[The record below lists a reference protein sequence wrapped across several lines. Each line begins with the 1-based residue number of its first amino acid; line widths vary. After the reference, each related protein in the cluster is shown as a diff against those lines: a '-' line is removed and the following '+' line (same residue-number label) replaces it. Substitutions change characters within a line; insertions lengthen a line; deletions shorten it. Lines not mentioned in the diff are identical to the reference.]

1 MCLILDQRAGYRLPR
16 RQLRTIIHRNA
27 DGFGAMWGD
36 GRRLH
41 LVRMVGS
48 PEELADAYA
57 PHAGKRRVLHWRLGT
72 HGDNGAGNAHP
83 FPLTDAVAV
92 MHNGILSCGTPEAG
106 RSDTAHLADY
116 ILRPIAERDP
126 DRLFCPAFAQVLA
139 GLIGSGNKLA
149 FAHADGRVALIGRSR
164 GVDYAGCWW
173 SNTYAWDAPD
183 RLTDAV
189 IGYSRQVTSHYTG
202 GYATGSHAAS
212 RYGVGTQTRWDD
224 DDWTPAPVARQL
236 AAPAAAAPTP
246 EPTPEPTPVGTLRA
260 AAAKG
265 LWAVENWCAARAEDA
280 ALVLSSWYGITPEEA
295 RQLAADPEEAAP
307 WLSDIAEVAVVG

>member
-1 MCLILDQRAGYRLPR
+1 MCLILDQRAGYSLPR
-16 RQLRTIIHRNA
+16 RQLRTIVNRNG

-41 LVRMVGS
+41 LVRMVGT

-72 HGDNGAGNAHP
+72 HGDFGVGNAHP
-83 FPLTDAVAV
+83 FPLTDDVAV
-92 MHNGILSCGTPEAG
+92 MHNGMLSCGTPEAG

-126 DRLFCPAFAQVLA
+126 DTLFCPVFAQVVA

-149 FAHADGRVALIGRSR
+149 VAHADGRVALIGRSR

-183 RLTDAV
+183 SLTGAA
-189 IGYSRQVTSHYTG
+189 IGYVRQVASH
-202 GYATGSHAAS
+202 AS
-212 RYGVGTQTRWDD
+212 RYGVGTHTRWD
-224 DDWTPAPVARQL
+224 DDWTPAPAARQL
-236 AAPAAAAPTP
+236 AAPAAAAAPIP
-246 EPTPEPTPVGTLRA
+246 EPTPAGTLRA
-260 AAAKG
+260 AAAQG
-265 LWAVENWCAARAEDA
+265 LWAVEDWCAARAEDA
-280 ALVLSSWYGITPEEA
+280 ALVLTSWYGITPEEA

>member
-1 MCLILDQRAGYRLPR
+1 MCLILDQRAGYSLPR

-41 LVRMVGS
+41 LVRMVGT
-48 PEELADAYA
+48 PDELADAYA

-83 FPLTDAVAV
+83 FPLTDDVAV
-92 MHNGILSCGTPEAG
+92 MHNGMLSCGTPEAG

-126 DRLFCPAFAQVLA
+126 NRLFCPAFAQVLA

-149 FAHADGRVALIGRSR
+149 MAHADGRVALVGRSR

-173 SNTYAWDAPD
+173 SNTYAWDAP
-183 RLTDAV
+183 A
-189 IGYSRQVTSHYTG
+189 SAG
-202 GYATGSHAAS
+202 GYHRATVGYHTGSYAAS
-212 RYGVGTQTRWDD
+212 RYGVGPTTRWDD
-224 DDWTPAPVARQL
+224 DTADLWAPRTVVRTMTPLPPAPASQE
-236 AAPAAAAPTP
+236 APM
-246 EPTPEPTPVGTLRA
+246 GTLRA
-260 AAAKG
+260 AASGGVDGVAA
-265 LWAVENWCAARAEDA
+265 WAHARPDAA
-280 ALVLSSWYGITPEEA
+280 ALVLTAAYDLTPDEG
-295 RQLAADPEEAAP
+295 RQLAECPDEAAP
-307 WLSDIAEVAVVG
+307 WLLDAVQAAEDSVRMG